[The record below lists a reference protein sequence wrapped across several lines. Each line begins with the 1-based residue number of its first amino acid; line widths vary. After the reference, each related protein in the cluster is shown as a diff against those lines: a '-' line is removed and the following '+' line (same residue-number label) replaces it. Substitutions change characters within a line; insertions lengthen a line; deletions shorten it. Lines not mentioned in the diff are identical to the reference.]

1 MGQKNKRDE
10 VLFLRLTKD
19 ELEAL
24 KQEKGSGGTL
34 ARFAREKLL
43 NNTPTA
49 TKTKAVADYTS
60 TVFQLKKIGTNIN
73 QIAHQLNSGE
83 GLKVGTIVE
92 LKKALAD
99 LRSLADQ
106 RVDEVLK

>member
-1 MGQKNKRDE
+1 MHKNKRTK
-10 VLFLRLTKD
+10 VLQVRLTES

-24 KQEKGSGGTL
+24 EQAKGQTGTL

-43 NNTPTA
+43 NQPANTQVVQ
-49 TKTKAVADYTS
+49 AVATYAD
-60 TVFQLKKIGTNIN
+60 TVHQLKKIGTNIN

-83 GLKVGTIVE
+83 GSKVGGTIVE

>member
-1 MGQKNKRDE
+1 MQKKHRTR
-10 VLFLRLTKD
+10 VLQIRLTEA

-24 KQEKGSGGTL
+24 EHSKGQTGTL

-43 NNTPTA
+43 NQPANA
-49 TKTKAVADYTS
+49 QVVQAVATYAD
-60 TVFQLKKIGTNIN
+60 TVYQLKKIGTNIN
-73 QIAHQLNSGE
+73 QIAHQLNIGE
-83 GLKVGTIVE
+83 GSKVGAVVE

-99 LRSLADQ
+99 LRRLADE

>member
-24 KQEKGSGGTL
+24 KQEKGTGGTL

-49 TKTKAVADYTS
+49 TKTKAVADYTA

-73 QIAHQLNSGE
+73 QIAHQLNQGGS
-83 GLKVGTIVE
+83 KVGTLVE

-99 LRSLADQ
+99 LRALADSKI
-106 RVDEVLK
+106 DEVLK